1 MKRDKH
7 RITLVPYH
15 GGARLARYYGG
26 AALAPF
32 GSRWVRGPYLQ
43 SRYNQRSKNG
53 APFIRN
59 FRGSAGSRAACG
71 VRPQWFRQ
79 GRAGPAPYLLP
90 EFGCVRRS
98 SRDRRWR
105 APGRRPA
112 GGRGL
117 SGFSSPPSTPSRLA
131 GDGSVT
137 FQSLRRLE
145 SEGNLRIGGYVR

>member
-53 APFIRN
+53 APFTET
-59 FRGSAGSRAACG
+59 SG
-71 VRPQWFRQ
+71 VELGLVP
-79 GRAGPAPYLLP
+79 
-90 EFGCVRRS
+90 
-98 SRDRRWR
+98 
-105 APGRRPA
+105 PA
-112 GGRGL
+112 GLLMLGL
-117 SGFSSPPSTPSRLA
+117 TPVLRTLGLTPALRTLGLTPALPLGLTLA
-131 GDGSVT
+131 AANPNRWPLQ
-137 FQSLRRLE
+137 F
-145 SEGNLRIGGYVR
+145 

>member
-53 APFIRN
+53 APFTETS
-59 FRGSAGSRAACG
+59 GVELGLLSHGAGAYFVEAKMRAK
-71 VRPQWFRQ
+71 
-79 GRAGPAPYLLP
+79 
-90 EFGCVRRS
+90 
-98 SRDRRWR
+98 
-105 APGRRPA
+105 
-112 GGRGL
+112 
-117 SGFSSPPSTPSRLA
+117 
-131 GDGSVT
+131 
-137 FQSLRRLE
+137 
-145 SEGNLRIGGYVR
+145 I